1 MDSSDLFSHPDQS
14 ETVRKSETSSDPV
27 QLPAFS
33 DLNPPS
39 GESQQ
44 S

>member
-1 MDSSDLFSHPDQS
+1 MDSSGLFSHPS
-14 ETVRKSETSSDPV
+14 EPEAVESETSSDPV

-33 DLNPPS
+33 DQDSPWS
-39 GESQQ
+39 ESKR